1 MIISFWT
8 PAPKSPT
15 EKSLDTSLEY
25 LDHSTYWPVVPFSV
39 NFQKNKVSFP
49 EDFSFTRTCFSYLQC
64 LEKLISSS
72 GPKFVSYML
81 LPLPSLQLYLP
92 GAEKVPGGGMMI
104 LVSLQID
111 KLVIMAKNF
120 VN

>member
-1 MIISFWT
+1 
-8 PAPKSPT
+8 
-15 EKSLDTSLEY
+15 
-25 LDHSTYWPVVPFSV
+25 
-39 NFQKNKVSFP
+39 
-49 EDFSFTRTCFSYLQC
+49 
-64 LEKLISSS
+64 
-72 GPKFVSYML
+72 ML

-104 LVSLQID
+104 LISLQID